1 MQPLKA
7 LVIFLGILLFVAFGF
22 LAYGIMSKLK
32 TGGYVPPKSD
42 EFIETKVV
50 IPTGAQIKGMRI
62 GSNRIVIREKKP
74 DGREALILIDPQTGK
89 KMGLIHLKA
98 KVAQ

>member
-7 LVIFLGILLFVAFGF
+7 LVIFLGILIFVAFGF

-42 EFIETKVV
+42 EFIETEVV

-62 GSNRIVIREKKP
+62 GSNRIVIRVKKP

-89 KMGLIHLKA
+89 KMGLIHLKEE
-98 KVAQ
+98 VAQ

>member
-7 LVIFLGILLFVAFGF
+7 LVIFLGVLIFVAFGF
-22 LAYGIMSKLK
+22 LAYGIVSKLK
-32 TGGYVPPKSD
+32 TRGYVPPTSD
-42 EFIETKVV
+42 DFIETEVV
-50 IPTGAQIKGMRI
+50 FPTGAQVIGMRI
-62 GSNRIVIREKKP
+62 GSDRIVIRVKKP
-74 DGREALILIDPQTGK
+74 DGREALVLIDPRTGK